1 MALFS
6 AAAQDIGGGMGAELS
21 SSVQG
26 LLGVPADQWFL
37 RVRQFRTGRAAPRDA
52 ARVAGPE
59 PVLNASADSCFAGE
73 LQACDEL
80 SFESPP
86 MSAYARTGGG
96 GVTQYAVISCTD
108 LE

>member
-1 MALFS
+1 
-6 AAAQDIGGGMGAELS
+6 
-21 SSVQG
+21 
-26 LLGVPADQWFL
+26 
-37 RVRQFRTGRAAPRDA
+37 
-52 ARVAGPE
+52 
-59 PVLNASADSCFAGE
+59 VLNASADSCFAGE